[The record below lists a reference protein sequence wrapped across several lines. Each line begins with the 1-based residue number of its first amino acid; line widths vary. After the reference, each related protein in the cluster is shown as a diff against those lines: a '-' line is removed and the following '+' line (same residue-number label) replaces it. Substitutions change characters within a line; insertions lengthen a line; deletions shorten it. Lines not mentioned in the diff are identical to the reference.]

1 MLEQKRNDHPRHGLH
16 DSKTQDT
23 CDKLHVERGSEEKDS
38 VFQGW
43 IECGYRKVA
52 AYLYHIAKWLKY

>member
-1 MLEQKRNDHPRHGLH
+1 MQINVGTKKEMI
-16 DSKTQDT
+16 TQDT

-43 IECGYRKVA
+43 IECGYRTVA